1 MTVPVTGGS
10 RSVDEETL
18 HEFHLGFFGFI
29 FTCNFIP
36 VYFSP
41 LPSSPC
47 PLSHAPPLP
56 PSFLFF
62 LHPLSALLLFLLRS
76 SLPRHPPAIWEASP
90 GRHSRNTRAGCLAPR
105 TRTCM
110 RCTKVSCSRC
120 VHAVPFPHVH
130 RCLHPT
136 QNPHPTH
143 LKRNPY
149 LPGPT
154 TDGCSPKGAGGRAM
168 PQPGPRAGAAGSP
181 KAVLHS
187 VPAKTY
193 SSCPNHTDGPTTLLP
208 RWKAF
213 ADVG

>member
-56 PSFLFF
+56 PSFSSSFTRSQPF
-62 LHPLSALLLFLLRS
+62 SCSSSAPPF
-76 SLPRHPPAIWEASP
+76 PAIP
-90 GRHSRNTRAGCLAPR
+90 RRFGRRAPDVTPATHAPAVSRLEHV
-105 TRTCM
+105 TCM

-120 VHAVPFPHVH
+120 ARAVSFPHVR
-130 RCLHPT
+130 RCLRPT

-143 LKRNPY
+143 LKRNP
-149 LPGPT
+149 LPAGFRFSFRRGGARLGDPPRVAALPR
-154 TDGCSPKGAGGRAM
+154 GLEAEPCRSPVPGHG
-168 PQPGPRAGAAGSP
+168 QPGHQRLCTFSP
-181 KAVLHS
+181 
-187 VPAKTY
+187 
-193 SSCPNHTDGPTTLLP
+193 G
-208 RWKAF
+208 
-213 ADVG
+213 